1 MAEVK
6 LWKKQAKYVDK
17 DGQERTATNFFVQ
30 CGGIMIPVEV
40 KFFEDKETGRDD
52 HYRERKVL
60 LTAFAEMLPDKEASS
75 KRQDVTGQAPAKQPP
90 TLQPLTDS
98 DIPF

>member
-30 CGGIMIPVEV
+30 CGGII
-40 KFFEDKETGRDD
+40 
-52 HYRERKVL
+52 
-60 LTAFAEMLPDKEASS
+60 TAFKRSKYVTIFSPSNSS
-75 KRQDVTGQAPAKQPP
+75 ERMSVKY
-90 TLQPLTDS
+90 
-98 DIPF
+98 

>member
-30 CGGIMIPVEV
+30 CGGI
-40 KFFEDKETGRDD
+40 
-52 HYRERKVL
+52 Y
-60 LTAFAEMLPDKEASS
+60 
-75 KRQDVTGQAPAKQPP
+75 
-90 TLQPLTDS
+90 
-98 DIPF
+98 